1 MSLKGITEQG
11 VTQIRTRRQNLR
23 ILGKVLLF
31 LAGAALCLYLGAA
44 AASVVTG
51 HGWHLPVLRVR
62 PLLAGKGSLINIA
75 GKAGNTKHLQFPVLL
90 ILPVPW
96 RTAALGAVPLLLAW
110 IVLLRTPLL
119 RRRRHTGPERHR
131 GFASVKE
138 IKELYSARAVRA
150 TGIFTLPG
158 TTKWQQMML
167 PINSFGYHVGSPHNP
182 RVKRMGL
189 WFNFETRLRIV
200 ARAGW
205 GKSWRLLI
213 PIIRNLP
220 GAAVVTSIE
229 PEIFTT
235 TVKARMWRKPAVRWA
250 WARVLRKKW
259 RTPVRFP
266 VYVADLAS
274 PESKFAS
281 GFPAVRWNPIV
292 GCENFRVATNRARA
306 LVTGG
311 DGDGKS
317 DSGTD
322 KFFRDSA
329 TEVLA
334 AWLQAAA
341 MDPAKDIEDL
351 VRWLRDTDLA
361 TARTIL
367 QTAATPEAATAVM
380 NMVTHLDPAAGRTT
394 SGVKRYLN
402 FAISSLASG
411 QGRALCGPRGG
422 AQFDMAKLIAAG
434 GTLYLLAEPEEM
446 ELARP
451 ILTLFATEMFR
462 AAERVARKLPGS
474 RLRQTFM
481 GVFDELFAGVRLPL
495 LPYVAA
501 VQRKYGISYAYAI
514 QSASDEEEL
523 FGQSGAERIRT
534 QSTTIVGGYDVSS
547 AQETARRAGRI
558 GVVTRSR
565 NIGTGSGSSGSEQIQ
580 QEDVLPE
587 SDQQKIKNGQS
598 IITGLGLPLFM
609 AYTDRVDHKRKI
621 RKTIRRERREVEQ
634 FVARRRME
642 DLAELRA
649 DQQRAKQRGAAAAT
663 AAAPHRRPP
672 TKTGAGANL
681 MKGNAQNPSEVALF
695 DIENPDRTQGAHIA

>member
-1 MSLKGITEQG
+1 MGLTGITEQG
-11 VTQIRTRRQNLR
+11 VTRIRTRRQNLR
-23 ILGKVLLF
+23 IVGKVLLF
-31 LAGAALCLYLGAA
+31 AAGAAVCLFLGAA
-44 AASVVTG
+44 AAAAVTG
-51 HGWHLPVLRVR
+51 HGWHLPKLHGR
-62 PLLAGKGSLINIA
+62 PLFAGKGSLLNLS
-75 GKAGNTKHLQFPVLL
+75 GKAGNTKHVQFPVVLV
-90 ILPVPW
+90 LPVPW
-96 RTAALGAVPLLLAW
+96 KTAALGALPLLLGWVA
-110 IVLLRTPLL
+110 LLRSPVL
-119 RRRRHTGPERHR
+119 RRRRHSGPERWR
-131 GFASVKE
+131 GFASVKD
-138 IKELYSARAVRA
+138 IRELYSARAVRA

-158 TTKWQQMML
+158 TSRWQRMVL
-167 PINSFGYHVGSPHNP
+167 PMNSFGYHVGTPLRP

-213 PIIRNLP
+213 PIIRKLP
-220 GAAVVTSIE
+220 GAAVITSIE

-235 TVKARMWRKPAVRWA
+235 TVKARMWRKPAVRWE
-250 WARVLRKKW
+250 RLRLLRKTW
-259 RTPVRFP
+259 RTEVRFP

-306 LVTGG
+306 LVSGG

-411 QGRALCGPRGG
+411 QGRALCGPRAGK
-422 AQFDMAKLIAAG
+422 QFDMAALIRAG

-446 ELARP
+446 EQARP

-462 AAERVARKLPGS
+462 AAERVARKMPGS
-474 RLRQTFM
+474 RLPQTFM

-523 FGQSGAERIRT
+523 FGRSGAERIRT
-534 QSTTIVGGYDVSS
+534 QSTTIVGGYDVGS
-547 AQETARRAGRI
+547 AQETSRRAGRI

-565 NIGTGSGSSGSEQIQ
+565 TVGSNGGSGSEQIQ

-587 SDQQKIKNGQS
+587 SDQQKIKNGES
-598 IITGLGLPLFM
+598 VITGLGLPLFM
-609 AYTDRVDHKRKI
+609 AYTDRVDAHRKV
-621 RKTIRRERREVEQ
+621 RKTIRRERGEVEQ
-634 FVARRRME
+634 FVIRRRKT
-642 DLAELRA
+642 DLAAAATQL
-649 DQQRAKQRGAAAAT
+649 QRAKQRAAAEAVE
-663 AAAPHRRPP
+663 AAESNPP
-672 TKTGAGANL
+672 LNL
-681 MKGNAQNPSEVALF
+681 MKEDA
-695 DIENPDRTQGAHIA
+695 